1 MKGGSVSGNV
11 VSESAQVA
19 PGEMQRVILSQN
31 GFNYRDAIVES
42 GKPILLSA
50 DNSVGGCLRSV
61 VFNLEGRRYSKY
73 LRTTEDTLELPALSK
88 GIYSFSCSM
97 GMGYGRLIV
106 Q

>member
-1 MKGGSVSGNV
+1 VSGNV